1 MLQLLMVSLVL
12 LEVLGVQLLMLGILL
27 MVVFNE
33 VVKEVI
39 VLLHQPY

>member
-1 MLQLLMVSLVL
+1 MVSLVL
-12 LEVLGVQLLMLGILL
+12 LEVQLVMLGILL

-39 VLLHQPY
+39 VLLHEPY

>member
-1 MLQLLMVSLVL
+1 MLQLPMVSLVL
-12 LEVLGVQLLMLGILL
+12 LEVQLVMLGILL

-39 VLLHQPY
+39 VLLHEPY